1 MARMISEVTKR
12 FSSTQRL
19 EEMEAFFKKYPNA
32 GAGENYRK
40 IALEIVKNNIAFL
53 HENVKTIDD
62 WLSK

>member
-12 FSSTQRL
+12 FSSIQRL

-40 IALEIVKNNIAFL
+40 IALETVKNNIAFL
-53 HENVKTIDD
+53 QENVESLEN

>member
-1 MARMISEVTKR
+1 MISEVTKK
-12 FSSTQRL
+12 FASSQRL

-40 IALEIVKNNIAFL
+40 IALETVRDNIAFL
-53 HENVKTIDD
+53 QENVETIDN